1 MINYTLHNCR
11 LLSPGLDLPNAAVH
25 VVDGKIQAIIPNPT
39 TATLPAAPLVDL
51 GGQWLVPGFI
61 DIHSH
66 GAGGGDVADGTLEA
80 LNTIAQNKSAE
91 GVTTWLPTTLT
102 LPQDRLRDILQCV
115 ETFRTTTNAIS
126 VPGIHL
132 EGPYINPKCVGAQN
146 PAHVQLPN
154 IADLAHL
161 ASITPIRILSL
172 ATEMPGGV
180 EMVRWATQ
188 NGITS
193 SLAHTAATYE
203 QFVAAKAAGLRHLTH
218 FCNQMTPLH
227 HREIG
232 IVGAGLLDD
241 SIRLELICDG
251 IHLSPEMIRLVFAT
265 KPLRQL
271 MLITD
276 SIAASHLGDGNYL
289 LGGLDVHVHE
299 NTARLAS
306 GALAGST
313 LRYADGLQRVSQLT
327 QLPLQDLLAT
337 TALNQAE
344 SLGLTDRGKIAPGYR
359 ADFALLD
366 ADFTVNGT
374 WVAGQ
379 RVFGGNSQ

>member
-1 MINYTLHNCR
+1 MNYTLHHFR
-11 LLSPGLDLPNAAVH
+11 LVSPGMDFPNAALH
-25 VVDGKIQAIIPNPT
+25 VVDGKIAAVFADAGSAQ
-39 TATLPAAPLVDL
+39 LPPGPCVDL
-51 GGQWLVPGFI
+51 GGKMLVPGFI

-66 GAGGGDVADGTLEA
+66 GAGGADVTDGSAASLE
-80 LNTIAQNKSAE
+80 TIARCKLAE

-102 LPQDRLRDILQCV
+102 LPQDDLARILQAV
-115 ETFRTTTNAIS
+115 EEFRLAGPPLS

-132 EGPYINPKCVGAQN
+132 EGPYINPNCAGAQN
-146 PAHVQLPN
+146 PAYVQLPN
-154 IADLAHL
+154 IADLEKL
-161 ASITPIRILSL
+161 ADITPISVLSL

-180 EMVRWATQ
+180 EMARWASQ
-188 NGITS
+188 RGIAC
-193 SLAHTAATYE
+193 SLAHTAATYAD
-203 QFVAAKAAGLRHLTH
+203 FLAAKAAGLRHLTH

-276 SIAASHLGDGNYL
+276 SIAASHLGDGNYV
-289 LGGLDVHVHE
+289 LGGLDVTVQGGA
-299 NTARLAS
+299 ARLGS

-313 LRYADGLQRVSQLT
+313 LRYADGLRRVSQLT
-327 QLPLQDLLAT
+327 QLPLQELLAT

-366 ADFTVNGT
+366 ADFAVQGT

-379 RVFGGNSQ
+379 RVFGG